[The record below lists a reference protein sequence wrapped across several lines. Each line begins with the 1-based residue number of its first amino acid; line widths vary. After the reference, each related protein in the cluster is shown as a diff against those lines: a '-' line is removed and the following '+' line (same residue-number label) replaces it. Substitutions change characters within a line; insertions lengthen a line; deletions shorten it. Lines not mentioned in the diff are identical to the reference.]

1 MSRIYNE
8 IRGQRVA
15 ISEIGTAQYNLS
27 KERRDA
33 RTTVQNDI
41 RALFQ
46 NLPMGLRHLTHAFLA
61 AEGNRYLLI
70 DLDGLEG
77 GIVNGART
85 RFTLID
91 ICPSLAGLAAWDVA
105 RDEFLGE
112 VNEFSFRDSTFWP
125 DWMVYSNHPQK
136 RKVWTDGVFH
146 ADVKDSYF
154 GKILLPVS
162 GPALTHPA
170 FARLA
175 DYARSVIERKD
186 ANMGHLRAFDAKFDA
201 YDAQIEEIE
210 RKAEAFART
219 EGQDPEVLTAQNG
232 ELAGLIR
239 TMDWDYDMA
248 DRPNRAYAEQERRI
262 RSLLSALPVDDAVV
276 LFVHNA
282 GANWTKAPYY
292 LQWHPEVKQMK
303 AAA

>member
-1 MSRIYNE
+1 M
-8 IRGQRVA
+8 QRC
-15 ISEIGTAQYNLS
+15 
-27 KERRDA
+27 
-33 RTTVQNDI
+33 
-41 RALFQ
+41 
-46 NLPMGLRHLTHAFLA
+46 H
-61 AEGNRYLLI
+61 
-70 DLDGLEG
+70 LDGPEG

-186 ANMGHLRAFDAKFDA
+186 ANMEHLRAFDAKFDA

-239 TMDWDYDMA
+239 TMDWTYDMA
-248 DRPNRAYAEQERRI
+248 DHPNRAYAEQERRI
-262 RSLLSALPVDDAVV
+262 RSLLLALPVDDAVV

-292 LQWHPEVKQMK
+292 LHWHPEVKQMK

>member
-1 MSRIYNE
+1 MR
-8 IRGQRVA
+8 
-15 ISEIGTAQYNLS
+15 
-27 KERRDA
+27 
-33 RTTVQNDI
+33 
-41 RALFQ
+41 
-46 NLPMGLRHLTHAFLA
+46 
-61 AEGNRYLLI
+61 
-70 DLDGLEG
+70 
-77 GIVNGART
+77 
-85 RFTLID
+85 
-91 ICPSLAGLAAWDVA
+91 PSLAGLAAWDVA

-175 DYARSVIERKD
+175 NYARSVIERKD
-186 ANMGHLRAFDAKFDA
+186 ANMEHLRAVDAKFDA

-232 ELAGLIR
+232 ELAGLDLR
-239 TMDWDYDMA
+239 H
-248 DRPNRAYAEQERRI
+248 DRPPQPCLRG
-262 RSLLSALPVDDAVV
+262 
-276 LFVHNA
+276 A
-282 GANWTKAPYY
+282 GASDP
-292 LQWHPEVKQMK
+292 L
-303 AAA
+303 AALGAAGGRRSGTLRPQRRSQLD